1 MIKDGLSFLLWL
13 GAGLFCFLGTDFT
26 VDGSRA
32 QLLLL
37 GLFCVL
43 SDALLLTSWGRT
55 SSRLAPILGL
65 ALILEGPAG
74 FMVASLAFLGGGT
87 VLVLHGT
94 ERRKMAGDLLR
105 TLAPLSALSAG
116 ALDLPAPL
124 PQLALIFAYLFLSV
138 ALEPRRYSLRS
149 TLLGLLCAP
158 WLALAC
164 HSLGSEQ
171 SWSLLL
177 LLPLLIGLSRGKDE
191 AFPLLLKL
199 RKALQQ
205 SQQQTKM
212 ESEKAR
218 RFHHL
223 LQAANL
229 MARSLKPEDLRR
241 ALVKAAQDTGAQNVR
256 VFLPGEARQGPPG
269 LPLLGG
275 KASLTFA
282 GEPDQSQRDQ
292 LEILGRVFSTCW
304 ENADLHQQVVVA
316 LEETKRSQAQLVESS
331 RLRAM
336 GLMAAGVAHEVNT
349 PLGAIQLSSELI
361 EACLSK
367 KPEEIPK
374 HLSSIERATE
384 RAQKAVQ
391 RILYYA
397 RPIGEA
403 QKESFFLNEVLEDA
417 LDLLSHRIERSKT
430 RVHLEVDPELHLTGE
445 RQAFFSLLFNLILNA
460 VDATHEREEPTLWLR
475 AGATEQTIVLEV
487 EDNGPGV
494 PSALSRQIFEPFFTT
509 RASGEGSGLGLH
521 LARQAAES
529 FGGRLD
535 LVAGR
540 GRGAIFRAEVPL
552 CPEG

>member
-1 MIKDGLSFLLWL
+1 M
-13 GAGLFCFLGTDFT
+13 FCFLGTDLT
-26 VDGSRA
+26 ADGSRA
-32 QLLLL
+32 QLLVL
-37 GLFCVL
+37 GLFCVF
-43 SDALLLTSWGRT
+43 SDALLLSPWGKT

-65 ALILEGPAG
+65 ALIMEGPAG

-87 VLVLHGT
+87 LLVLSGT
-94 ERRKMAGDLLR
+94 ERRKIAGDLLR
-105 TLAPLSALSAG
+105 TLAPLAALSAG
-116 ALDLPAPL
+116 SLSLPEPL
-124 PQLALIFAYLFLSV
+124 PDLGLIFAYLFFSV

-171 SWSLLL
+171 AWTLLL
-177 LLPLLIGLSRGKDE
+177 LLPLLVGLSRGKDE

-199 RKALQQ
+199 RKALRQ
-205 SQQQTKM
+205 SQQQTKV
-212 ESEKAR
+212 ESEKVR

-229 MARSLKPEDLRR
+229 MARTLKPEDLRR
-241 ALVKAAQDTGAQNVR
+241 ALIKAAQNTGAENVQ
-256 VFLPGEARQGPPG
+256 VFLPGEARQGSPG

-275 KASLTFA
+275 KASLIFS

-292 LEILGRVFSTCW
+292 LEILARVFSTCW
-304 ENADLHQQVVVA
+304 ENAELHQQVVVA
-316 LEETKRSQAQLVESS
+316 LEQTRRSQAQLVESS

-349 PLGAIQLSSELI
+349 PLGAIQLSTELI
-361 EACLSK
+361 EGCLSK
-367 KPEEIPK
+367 QPGEIPK
-374 HLSSIERATE
+374 HLKSIERATE
-384 RAQKAVQ
+384 RAQKAVE

-397 RPIGEA
+397 RPLGEA
-403 QKESFFLNEVLEDA
+403 QAENFSLNAVLDDA
-417 LDLLSHRIERSKT
+417 LDLLSHRIDRSKT
-430 RVHLEVDPELHLTGE
+430 KVHLELAPELRLIGE

-460 VDATHEREEPTLWLR
+460 VDATHETEEPTLWLR
-475 AGATEQTIVLEV
+475 AGATEQKIVVEV

-494 PSALSRQIFEPFFTT
+494 PEDIRPQIFEAFFTT

-521 LARQAAES
+521 IARQAAES

-535 LVAGR
+535 LVPSR
-540 GRGAIFRAEVPL
+540 GRGAIFRAELPP
-552 CPEG
+552 CPQG